1 MRNGLLITFF
11 AVIAKVPVNGIW
23 SCAADAIFAL
33 KLNVAGATSASSVS
47 FEMISAVRGSV
58 VGGSSSVD
66 DSSTVISK
74 VSDAVSPLESVAV
87 RVTL

>member
-1 MRNGLLITFF
+1 M
-11 AVIAKVPVNGIW
+11 PP
-23 SCAADAIFAL
+23 AIVAL
-33 KLNVAGATSASSVS
+33 KLNVAGATSTSSVS
-47 FEMISAVRGSV
+47 FELISAVRGSVV

-74 VSDAVSPLESVAV
+74 ASDAVSPLESVAV